1 MIDEIKTCVSA
12 RTDFFEKY
20 VTVPPA
26 LQPELDSFLV
36 KINAL
41 GEASSN
47 AAEFEQKFQSSG
59 LSDLFNSL
67 VTRCTPQAYQMT
79 KEDKAYSRQVAKEI
93 FREDKDRILKE
104 AGQDLLESVEL
115 KAESD
120 LNTIRTRQMSEAGV
134 LDEYTKASNLAD
146 DVGIIARF
154 FKGRRDKKKKNSE
167 F

>member
-1 MIDEIKTCVSA
+1 MTEEVRVCVEA
-12 RTDFFEKY
+12 RTGFFGTY
-20 VTVPPA
+20 MTVPPA

-41 GEASSN
+41 GEASAN

-79 KEDKAYSRQVAKEI
+79 QEDKAYSRQVAKEI

-154 FKGRRDKKKKNSE
+154 FKGRRDKKKKN
-167 F
+167 